1 MINEMQA
8 RQNTAVEVKQV
19 EPETKQEEK
28 VNAEEDIGNMV
39 VEEDFD
45 MSAI

>member
-8 RQNTAVEVKQV
+8 RQNTAVEVKQE